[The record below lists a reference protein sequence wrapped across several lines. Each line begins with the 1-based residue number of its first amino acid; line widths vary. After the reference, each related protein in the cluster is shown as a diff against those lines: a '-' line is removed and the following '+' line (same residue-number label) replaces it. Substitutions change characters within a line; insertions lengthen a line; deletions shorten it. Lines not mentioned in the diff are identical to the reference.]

1 MTHLDWLVTIQKI
14 QQDDERHK
22 KNTLKMK
29 INHNKYKE
37 KRKLT
42 GVLGR
47 MCNRLK
53 GWKKRLYIAKKKMVQ
68 LILKFTL
75 KFWAHHTRDQ
85 KRGNNGSKL

>member
-53 GWKKRLYIAKKKMVQ
+53 GWKKRLYIAKKNGPINTQIHTK
-68 LILKFTL
+68 ILSTPY
-75 KFWAHHTRDQ
+75 
-85 KRGNNGSKL
+85 KRPKKRE